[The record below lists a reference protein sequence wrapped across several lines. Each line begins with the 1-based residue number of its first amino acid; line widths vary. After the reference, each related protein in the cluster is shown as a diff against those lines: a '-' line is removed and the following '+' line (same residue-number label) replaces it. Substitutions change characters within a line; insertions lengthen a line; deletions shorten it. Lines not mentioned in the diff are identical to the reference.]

1 MPCLEAGKF
10 NYTIILASEIAI
22 VGWMNATITHSH
34 NEQVIPLHLHNDT
47 KAHNILTWSVH
58 SKLVTVISRIRAW
71 AKLEQISHTSDQV
84 NSR

>member
-22 VGWMNATITHSH
+22 VGWMNATITLSH
-34 NEQVIPLHLHNDT
+34 NEQVTPLHLQNNIN
-47 KAHNILTWSVH
+47 AHILQD
-58 SKLVTVISRIRAW
+58 W
-71 AKLEQISHTSDQV
+71 AELEQISHTSDQV